1 MEGEGNPSGA
11 VSNDLPARVSS
22 HDPGA
27 SGRTGPYGENLA
39 EMKKRRKEYVICH
52 FYISCSNS
60 SFSC

>member
-11 VSNDLPARVSS
+11 VANDLPARVSS

-39 EMKKRRKEYVICH
+39 EMKKRRKEYGICR
-52 FYISCSNS
+52 FYI
-60 SFSC
+60 